1 MPPSRALRLA
11 IRALKAQRQP
21 LAFEA
26 NLFKKIADPVLA
38 RAANAYSEYTAAI
51 ETLQSLLHPK

>member
-1 MPPSRALRLA
+1 MPNSRALRLA

-21 LAFEA
+21 IAFEA
-26 NLFKKIADPVLA
+26 NLFKMVPDPVLA
-38 RAANAYSEYTAAI
+38 RSANAYAEYTAAI